1 VSLSPVEDVTKSPRE
16 EDCDYAQYELET
28 TDDGHE
34 QGHTTRHDKV
44 SEPQNHAEYPDE
56 SHFYPANVEAN
67 SDSPPPS
74 PPPSEDPPD
83 TLTPRDE
90 TGTPAE
96 QSPPQKASPTPS
108 LHLPPVT
115 TSAVSSPLQLS
126 SNHQKHKVTR
136 SSGPSAFEKVVNK
149 TRPPFLPPKSR
160 DEDQKHLA
168 VWEKMMKRSLAAGA
182 Q

>member
-1 VSLSPVEDVTKSPRE
+1 VSLSPVEDVTKSSRE
-16 EDCDYAQYELET
+16 EDCDYAQNELET

-34 QGHTTRHDKV
+34 QGRTSRHDEE

-56 SHFYPANVEAN
+56 PHSYLANEAN

-74 PPPSEDPPD
+74 PPPSETPPD
-83 TLTPRDE
+83 TPTPRDE

-96 QSPPQKASPTPS
+96 QVPPQKASPTPS

-115 TSAVSSPLQLS
+115 ASAVSSPQLS
-126 SNHQKHKVTR
+126 SNHQKHKVKR

-149 TRPPFLPPKSR
+149 TRPTFLPPKSR

-168 VWEKMMKRSLAAGA
+168 VWEKMMKRSLAAGT
-182 Q
+182 